1 MGAVDGKP
9 GLRERK
15 KQRTHAAIS
24 DAAIRL
30 FLEHGFGQVSVA
42 QVAEAAEVSKRTLF
56 AYFPAKEDLVVHR
69 LADHETE
76 TARVVRARPPHTDP
90 LTALREHFL
99 KGLRERDP
107 ITGLN
112 DLPAVLRLTRMI
124 LDTPSLVARMER
136 FKTGAERALA
146 QALRE
151 TADTPELT
159 ARLAAVQI
167 VAVHWALAQDNAGR
181 LAYGES
187 ADERYAGAVADTE
200 HAFAL
205 LENGL
210 RQPVPP
216 SGSYR
221 PVSGRDAPA
230 APSAGSDG

>member
-1 MGAVDGKP
+1 MYTGCRNILRATPCYGDVVDGKP

-15 KQRTHAAIS
+15 KRRTHAAIS
-24 DAAIRL
+24 EAAITL
-30 FLEHGFGQVSVA
+30 FLEHGFNQVSVA

-76 TARVVRARPPHTDP
+76 MARVVRARPPRTAP

-99 KGLRERDP
+99 DGLRERDP

-112 DLPAVLRLTRMI
+112 DAPQVRKLHRMI

-136 FKTGAERALA
+136 FKGGAERALA

-151 TADTPELT
+151 TADVPELT

-167 VAVHWALAQDNAGR
+167 VAVHWALAQDNAER
-181 LAYGES
+181 LAYGEP
-187 ADERYAGAVADTE
+187 ADERYAGAVADAE

-205 LENGL
+205 LRNGL
-210 RQPVPP
+210 R
-216 SGSYR
+216 R
-221 PVSGRDAPA
+221 LARER
-230 APSAGSDG
+230 

>member
-1 MGAVDGKP
+1 MDAVNDKP

-24 DAAIRL
+24 DAAIAL
-30 FLEHGFGQVSVA
+30 FLEHGFNQVSVA
-42 QVAEAAEVSKRTLF
+42 QVAEAAEVSKRTVF

-76 TARVVRARPPHTDP
+76 IARVVRARPSGIDP

-99 KGLRERDP
+99 RGLRERDP

-112 DLPAVLRLTRMI
+112 DHPQVRRVHQMI
-124 LDTPSLVARMER
+124 LDAPSLVGRMER
-136 FKTGAERALA
+136 FKTGSERALA

-151 TADTPELT
+151 TAGTADVT

-167 VAVHWALAQDNAGR
+167 VAVHWALAQDNAER
-181 LAYGES
+181 LAYGEP
-187 ADERYAGAVADTE
+187 ADARYAGAVADAE

-210 RQPVPP
+210 RHLGPDQ
-216 SGSYR
+216 
-221 PVSGRDAPA
+221 
-230 APSAGSDG
+230 

>member
-1 MGAVDGKP
+1 MDAVDGKP

-24 DAAIRL
+24 DAAITL
-30 FLEHGFGQVSVA
+30 FLEHGFNQVSVA

-56 AYFPAKEDLVVHR
+56 AYFPTKEDLVVHR

-76 TARVVRARPPHTDP
+76 IARAVQARTPRTAP
-90 LTALREHFL
+90 LTAVREHFL

-112 DLPAVLRLTRMI
+112 DHPQVRRVHQMI
-124 LDTPSLVARMER
+124 LDAPSLVARMER
-136 FKTGAERALA
+136 FKTGAERALT
-146 QALRE
+146 QALHE
-151 TADTPELT
+151 TADIPELT

-167 VAVHWALAQDNAGR
+167 VAVHWALAQDNAQR
-181 LAYGES
+181 LAYGEP
-187 ADERYAGAVADTE
+187 ADERYAGAVADAE

-210 RQPVPP
+210 RQLTP
-216 SGSYR
+216 R
-221 PVSGRDAPA
+221 Q
-230 APSAGSDG
+230 

>member
-1 MGAVDGKP
+1 MDGKPGNP

-24 DAAIRL
+24 DAAITL
-30 FLEHGFGQVSVA
+30 FLEHGFNQVSVA
-42 QVAEAAEVSKRTLF
+42 EVAEAAEVSKRTLF

-76 TARVVRARPPHTDP
+76 LARVVRARPPGTDP
-90 LTALREHFL
+90 LAAVSEHFL
-99 KGLRERDP
+99 TGLRERDP

-112 DLPAVLRLTRMI
+112 DHPQVRRVRRMI
-124 LDTPSLVARMER
+124 LDAPTLVARMDR

-151 TADTPELT
+151 TADVPELT

-167 VAVHWALAQDNAGR
+167 VGVRWALADDNAER
-181 LAYGES
+181 LEHGES
-187 ADERYAGAVADTE
+187 ADERYPDAVAAAE
-200 HAFAL
+200 LGFAL

-210 RQPVPP
+210 RQLTP
-216 SGSYR
+216 R
-221 PVSGRDAPA
+221 R
-230 APSAGSDG
+230 